1 MKFFPASR
9 YASSLAL
16 LIFPLCAGCGTGG
29 YDELVEARLANLQ
42 SLAPFTTR
50 VGNIKYDI
58 PFKEAESLEK
68 TGMTMYV
75 PKSFDDKEMIEL
87 TIGGKD
93 PFTKTLFEPKRVN
106 PPFYTFP
113 GYSKGLECFIE
124 TANGY
129 KQPMY
134 AYWATRQLST
144 ISGSKLRAEVA
155 KGIGTGL
162 SVKAPTWQAISV
174 GAMGGKGLEVHR
186 LQVAGKQD
194 FYCLRNSTY
203 AEENLDGRFDLYH
216 LEGPEYHLL
225 VGFRAPDAADE
236 KTDFFACAQVAMG
249 TLQGEGITF
258 VDEFEPASSD
268 LPQVEPEAETPAT
281 DPPKGESPTPET
293 TDATQPP
300 PADTTGQETP

>member
-1 MKFFPASR
+1 MTFFPASR

-16 LIFPLCAGCGTGG
+16 LIFPLFVGCGTGG
-29 YDELVEARLANLQ
+29 YDELVEAKLANLQ

-58 PFKEAESLEK
+58 LSKEAEGLEK

-75 PKSFDDKEMIEL
+75 PKSFDDKELIEL
-87 TIGGKD
+87 TIGGED
-93 PFTKTLFEPKRVN
+93 RFTKKPFEPTRVH

-124 TANGY
+124 TGRGY

-134 AYWATRQLST
+134 VYWATRKLST

-155 KGIGTGL
+155 KGIGSGL
-162 SVKAPTWQAISV
+162 SVKAPAWQVITV
-174 GAMGGKGLEVHR
+174 GAMGGKGLKFHR

-194 FYCLRNSTY
+194 FFCLRNSTY
-203 AEENLDGRFDLYH
+203 AKESLDGRFDLYH
-216 LEGPEYHLL
+216 LEGPKYHLL
-225 VGFRAPDAADE
+225 VGFRAPNAADE
-236 KTDFFACAQVAMG
+236 KTDFFANAQVATG
-249 TLQGEGITF
+249 TLQGEGITY

-268 LPQVEPEAETPAT
+268 LPQVDPAPETPAT
-281 DPPKGESPTPET
+281 DPPKVETPTPET
-293 TDATQPP
+293 TEATQPP